1 MRRSGSGRAPRV
13 AATLLAVGA
22 AGALWAGSAAW
33 SAPADE
39 KARVDERLERAQE
52 RLRQAQG
59 REQVLTGQV
68 SAYSA
73 RIRELEAE
81 LGPLRERAARLEAEL
96 ASLRIRLDQL
106 TERLELEKRRLAE
119 AEDALARRQVLLGRR
134 LRELYAR
141 GEPDPILVL
150 VESGSLSAAIETAD
164 VLQVIAGR
172 DRDLSRSVRRYAARV
187 RETRDQI
194 ASVRAE
200 VAAAEARTEVASEE
214 AEAAKAEL
222 ERQRSRQQTL
232 LNERSKLLDRARG
245 DRREIEAETRDLQAR
260 SAALAEKIR
269 AAQGITSSAPSGSV
283 AVGPVSSSGLA
294 WPVSGPITSGFGPR
308 WGRMHEG
315 IDISGA
321 SGTPIAAA
329 AGGTVIVAG
338 WNGGYGNLVVIDHG
352 GGLST
357 AYAHL
362 SSIAV
367 GVGQSVGQGT
377 VVGGMGTTGNS
388 TGVHLHFE
396 VRVNGAAVNPIGYL

>member
-13 AATLLAVGA
+13 AAILLALGA

-39 KARVDERLERAQE
+39 KAQVDERLERAQE

-59 REQVLTGQV
+59 REQVLTEEVG
-68 SAYSA
+68 AYSA
-73 RIRELEAE
+73 RIRELEGR
-81 LGPLRERAARLEAEL
+81 LGPLRARADRLGAEL
-96 ASLRIRLDQL
+96 AALRVRLERL
-106 TERLELEKRRLAE
+106 TERLDLEKRRLAE

-164 VLQVIAGR
+164 VLQMIVDR
-172 DRDLSRSVRRYAARV
+172 DRDLSQSVRRYAGRV
-187 RETRDQI
+187 RETRDEI

-232 LNERSKLLDRARG
+232 LNERSKLLGRARG

-269 AAQGITSSAPSGSV
+269 AAQGVSSSAPSGSV
-283 AVGPVSSSGLA
+283 AVGPVSSSGMA
-294 WPVSGPITSGFGPR
+294 WPVSGTITSAFGPR

-315 IDISGA
+315 LDIAGGY
-321 SGTPIAAA
+321 GTPIAAA

-338 WNGGYGNLVVIDHG
+338 WNGGYGNLVVVDHG
-352 GGLST
+352 NGLST
-357 AYAHL
+357 AYAHMA
-362 SSIAV
+362 SVAV
-367 GVGQSVGQGT
+367 RVGQSVGQGT
-377 VVGGMGTTGNS
+377 VVGAMGSTGNS
-388 TGVHLHFE
+388 TGVHVHFE
-396 VRVNGAAVNPIGYL
+396 VRVNGGAVNPLGYL